1 MASQSITDV
10 TSALRDVTSVERVR
24 EKISS
29 SLTIDL
35 IYDDNHTDARKK
47 YIAFV
52 LYLNDK

>member
-10 TSALRDVTSVERVR
+10 TSALRNVTSVAQVR
-24 EKISS
+24 ETISS

-35 IYDDNHTDARKK
+35 IYGDNHTDARKK

-52 LYLNDK
+52 LYLYDK